1 MISEELILRQVL
13 ISFDDHSV
21 WKLFKMSHF
30 NFWILAFLTI
40 FGILKQLLSTQN
52 VNIARFAR
60 NVEWDFLCDFQTLW
74 ITSKV
79 QWILDIT
86 YDLKRFEI
94 SKFLGHPVLK
104 SFLHKINAFEERKLF
119 VIGETM
125 PLERLQLF
133 PQNTLKKWRRGNKR
147 FPSLF
152 SIHIF
157 NICPTIFLLLCLM
170 IMKAVAELSFMVGR
184 FH

>member
-1 MISEELILRQVL
+1 MTCLVTLFDCKLQVFKTRQIDHFWHFLWTFVHPKCKHSSLRSQCWMRL
-13 ISFDDHSV
+13 FV
-21 WKLFKMSHF
+21 WFS
-30 NFWILAFLTI
+30 N
-40 FGILKQLLSTQN
+40 
-52 VNIARFAR
+52 
-60 NVEWDFLCDFQTLW
+60 
-74 ITSKV
+74 
-79 QWILDIT
+79 IT
-86 YDLKRFEI
+86 YDPKRFEI

>member
-1 MISEELILRQVL
+1 MAFSTNFCPIKSDM
-13 ISFDDHSV
+13 SGNTV
-21 WKLFKMSHF
+21 WPQALGFQNFTKNYHF
-30 NFWILAFLTI
+30 WYFLSI
-40 FGILKQLLSTQN
+40 QN

-74 ITSKV
+74 ITSKA

-157 NICPTIFLLLCLM
+157 NICPPIFLLLCLM

>member
-1 MISEELILRQVL
+1 MTASFRFSKNRQNWPFLVL
-13 ISFDDHSV
+13 
-21 WKLFKMSHF
+21 F
-30 NFWILAFLTI
+30 NE
-40 FGILKQLLSTQN
+40 LLSTQN
-52 VNIARFAR
+52 VNLARFAR

-74 ITSKV
+74 ITSKA